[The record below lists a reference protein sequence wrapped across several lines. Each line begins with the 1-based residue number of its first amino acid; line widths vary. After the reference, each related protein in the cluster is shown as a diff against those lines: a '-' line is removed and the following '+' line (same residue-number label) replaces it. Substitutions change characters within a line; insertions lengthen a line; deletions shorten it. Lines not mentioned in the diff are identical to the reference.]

1 MRKLAL
7 AILFVFIAV
16 SFHSVFAG
24 EDKKPQQL
32 KKRVA
37 VFKFEDKTAHVY
49 HWWNGQPVGDG
60 MSDML
65 TTALVKS
72 GKYRVVERQ
81 QIEDV
86 VMKEQALGQSGA
98 ITSESAA
105 KVGKL
110 LGVELAIVGSVT
122 EYGTKESEKG
132 GRMSGIGLG
141 GKKMSATVAIDVRF
155 INTTTGEVLQAESV
169 RKEKSSTGLS
179 ISTNTFDFKD
189 EKGFDESLVGK
200 ATREAVDEL
209 VTKIDAAA
217 VKVPWSAKIAKLTAD
232 GSVIINAGA
241 EGGVQVGD
249 SFVVYRAGEEVI
261 DPDTGESLGS
271 EETAVG
277 KIEVLDNNVGKGK
290 ASKCKVTSGLGLKEG
305 DIVRLK

>member
-7 AILFVFIAV
+7 AMLLVFAAV

-24 EDKKPQQL
+24 DEQPQRL

-49 HWWNGQPVGDG
+49 SWWTGQPVGDG
-60 MSDML
+60 MADML

-72 GKYRVVERQ
+72 GKYRVIERQ

-86 VMKEQALGQSGA
+86 VLKEQALGQTGV

-105 KVGKL
+105 KIGKM

-122 EYGTKESEKG
+122 EFGHKESEKG
-132 GRMSGIGLG
+132 GRMGGIGLG
-141 GKKMSATVAIDVRF
+141 GKKMSATVAVDVRF
-155 INTTTGEVLQAESV
+155 INTTTGEILQAESV

-179 ISTNTFDFKD
+179 VSTPEFDFKN
-189 EKGFDESLVGK
+189 EKAFDESLVGK
-200 ATREAVDEL
+200 ATREAVNEI

-217 VKVPWSAKIAKLTAD
+217 VNIPWSAKIAKLSAD
-232 GSVIINAGA
+232 GSVIINSGA
-241 EGGVQVGD
+241 EAGVQVGD
-249 SFVVYRAGEEVI
+249 KFVVYRAGEEVI